1 MKLFIQLLGVMLIL
15 SLSGCMSTK
24 RETAVPVEARKSV
37 KIMGI
42 TNARY
47 YTDQIDEIVQ
57 EQARALVRE
66 ANHKG
71 VKKGGLIHK
80 TYGLTISG
88 GADNGAFGAGLLAG
102 WTKHGDRPQFKL
114 VTGISTGAFIAP
126 FAFLGPKYDD
136 KLTEIYTTLDKSK
149 IYRERFFP
157 VAAVAQDAL
166 NDTDPLYATLAAY
179 LNEGVLTEIAA
190 EYQKGRLLVVQT
202 TDLDSGRAVI
212 WNIGAIAAS
221 GQPGALELTR
231 KVLIA
236 SAAVP
241 ASFPPVMFDVEVNG
255 IKHQEL
261 HVDGGAAS
269 QSFLAPAK
277 LNINQAVG
285 VAGYRHEGFGVY
297 VIRNGRL
304 HSEWEEVD
312 KKTLTIAQRAVHV
325 FTDHSG
331 ITDLYKMYMIAKSGG
346 SEFNLAY
353 IPDDFHAEHAED
365 FDPVYMNTLFDYA
378 YAKAVKGYPWKHA
391 PPGFDKTYD

>member
-1 MKLFIQLLGVMLIL
+1 
-15 SLSGCMSTK
+15 MSTQ
-24 RETAVPVEARKSV
+24 REAAVPVTDRKTV

-42 TNARY
+42 PNARY
-47 YTDQIDEIVQ
+47 YTDQVDEIVK

-66 ANHKG
+66 ANYKG
-71 VKKGGLIHK
+71 IKKGGFIHK
-80 TYGLTISG
+80 TFGLTLSG
-88 GADNGAFGAGLLAG
+88 GADNGAFGAGLLTG

-126 FAFLGPKYDD
+126 FAFLGSKYDG

-149 IYRERFFP
+149 IYTERFAL
-157 VAAVAQDAL
+157 VAAVAQDGL
-166 NDTDPLYATLAAY
+166 NDTDPLYATLSNY
-179 LNEGVLTEIAA
+179 LDENILSEIAS
-190 EYQKGRLLVVQT
+190 EYRKGRLLVIQT

-221 GQPGALELTR
+221 GHPEALNLTR
-231 KVLIA
+231 KILIA

-241 ASFPPVMFDVEVNG
+241 ASFPPVLFDVEIDG
-255 IKHQEL
+255 KKYQEL

-277 LNINQAVG
+277 LNINEAVT
-285 VAGYRHEGFGVY
+285 VAGYKHEGFGVY

-304 HSEWEEVD
+304 HSEWEEVER
-312 KKTLTIAQRAVHV
+312 KTLTIAERAVHV

-346 SEFNLAY
+346 SDFSLAY
-353 IPDDFHAEHAED
+353 IPDDFHAEHKED
-365 FDPVYMNTLFDYA
+365 FDTVYMNALFNYA
-378 YAKAVKGYPWKHA
+378 YEKAVKGYPWDHA
-391 PPGFDKTYD
+391 PPGFDKKK